1 MKKYIVITTDG
12 VCYANDGREYE
23 NCQVIGIFDAPCQ
36 GAAIDAAWWYISE
49 ELEADYDLDSL
60 IAYEL
65 SPNEKKAL

>member
-12 VCYANDGREYE
+12 VCYDNDGGHHE
-23 NCQVIGIFDAPCQ
+23 NCQVIGIFDAPCH
-36 GAAIDAAWWYISE
+36 GAAIDAARWHICE
-49 ELEADYDLDSL
+49 ELVADYDLDSL